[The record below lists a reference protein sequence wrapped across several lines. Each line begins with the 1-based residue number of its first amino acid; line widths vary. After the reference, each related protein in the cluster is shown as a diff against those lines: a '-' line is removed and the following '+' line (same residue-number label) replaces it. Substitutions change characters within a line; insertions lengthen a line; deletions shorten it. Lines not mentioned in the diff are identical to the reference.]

1 MNQTTIA
8 AIFFLIL
15 LSAMLMTAPEPTC
28 GGVRHASYTPVPRTL
43 ERFTESPLVEKVAEK
58 PRNKKV
64 AGNKTTSEAPPPE
77 PEPEP
82 EDDPF
87 AMQDDDTIFISVASY
102 RDASCPKTIDSIYS
116 NAARPDLV
124 FIGLCQQ
131 NDPKKDADCAL
142 NDKIDEQWRTHI
154 RTIRVAHFDAMGPTW
169 ARYLCST
176 LLQDEKYYLQI
187 DSHCFFS
194 KDWDAKLVRMIKQ
207 LKAKGVQ
214 KPMLSHYT
222 KAHES
227 YDDPN
232 DEKDKVPTICKSF
245 FNEDKMISFEGADFV
260 TVQPG
265 DLPRPNPYVAA
276 GMMFGPSEFAREVP
290 FDPNLPY
297 LFVGEEILHSVRLWT
312 HGWDIFTPSENVIYH
327 FYTREKEPKFWD
339 DVKYNNDKDAV
350 NKVRNLLDLED
361 AKEMSPLMAK
371 NLEVYGLGKQRS
383 LQQYF
388 EFAGIEKAAHKV
400 KTNFCKDDDIFERW
414 QKYRVEEKKPK
425 RK

>member
-1 MNQTTIA
+1 
-8 AIFFLIL
+8 
-15 LSAMLMTAPEPTC
+15 
-28 GGVRHASYTPVPRTL
+28 
-43 ERFTESPLVEKVAEK
+43 
-58 PRNKKV
+58 
-64 AGNKTTSEAPPPE
+64 
-77 PEPEP
+77 
-82 EDDPF
+82 
-87 AMQDDDTIFISVASY
+87 
-102 RDASCPKTIDSIYS
+102 
-116 NAARPDLV
+116 
-124 FIGLCQQ
+124 
-131 NDPKKDADCAL
+131 
-142 NDKIDEQWRTHI
+142 
-154 RTIRVAHFDAMGPTW
+154 
-169 ARYLCST
+169 
-176 LLQDEKYYLQI
+176 
-187 DSHCFFS
+187 
-194 KDWDAKLVRMIKQ
+194 MIKQ

-361 AKEMSPLMAK
+361 SKEMSPLMAK

-400 KTNFCKDDDIFERW
+400 KTDFCKDDDIFERW
-414 QKYRVEEKKPK
+414 QKYRVEDTPPK
-425 RK
+425 RKSTK